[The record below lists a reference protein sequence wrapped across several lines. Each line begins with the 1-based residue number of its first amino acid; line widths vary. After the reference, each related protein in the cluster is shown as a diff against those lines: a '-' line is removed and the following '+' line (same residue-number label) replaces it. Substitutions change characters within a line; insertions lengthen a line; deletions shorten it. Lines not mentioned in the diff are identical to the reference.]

1 MTAPGNDRS
10 IGQLV
15 ADAVDDVRAIVA
27 HEKALAKAE
36 LSRAAKAGGAGA
48 ALVVA
53 AVTTFGLAVVYLL
66 IAAAEALIAAGMSRW
81 AGFLVVGGALVV
93 LALLLGL
100 VGALSLKKVR
110 GPERAVE
117 QGRGAVEDVR
127 SALSGPDDE
136 GLVPDAATQTARTTA
151 TTVIGTRGAG
161 DRD

>member
-1 MTAPGNDRS
+1 MAPSERT

-36 LSRAAKAGGAGA
+36 VSRAAKAGGVGAG
-48 ALVVA
+48 LLVA
-53 AVTTFGLAVVYLL
+53 AASTFGLAVVYLL
-66 IAAAEALIAAGMSRW
+66 ISAAEGLIAAGMTRW

-93 LALLLGL
+93 LAVLLGL
-100 VGALSLKKVR
+100 VGALSLRRVR

-117 QGRGAVEDVR
+117 QGKGTVQDVKGAFAGAND
-127 SALSGPDDE
+127 GE
-136 GLVPDAATQTARTTA
+136 GLLPDAATQTAKTTA

-161 DRD
+161 GSD